1 MLNFLNEKIHFKLI
15 LIYLLAHKCVLGV
28 LQTTTL
34 PELNFSMILQ
44 TKILFKNED

>member
-1 MLNFLNEKIHFKLI
+1 MLNFLNEKINFK

-34 PELNFSMILQ
+34 LELNFNMILQ